1 MDARLNPTATVIGPK
16 ALKHL
21 VSADHAL
28 AASTVPNATRELMKM
43 RASQING
50 CGACLDMHVKE
61 ALLAG
66 EDPLRVNLVATWRET
81 TVFTEAERAA
91 LELTEQGSRLADGG
105 RVTDE
110 AWAAAARHYDE
121 EELTALVSVVAIIN
135 AFNRVNVMLGIR
147 GGDYEPG
154 HLG

>member
-1 MDARLNPTATVIGPK
+1 MDARIDPVATVIGPK
-16 ALKHL
+16 AVKHL

-28 AASTVPNATRELMKM
+28 AGSTLPRSTRDLVKI

-61 ALLAG
+61 ALAAG
-66 EDPLRVNLVATWRET
+66 EDPLRLGLVAAWRET
-81 TVFTEAERAA
+81 SVFTEAERAA
-91 LELTEQGSRLADGG
+91 LELAEQGSRLADVG

-110 AWAAAARHYDE
+110 AWAAAAEHYDE
-121 EELTALVSVVAIIN
+121 EQLTALVCVVAVIN
-135 AFNRVNVMLGIR
+135 AFNRLNVMFGIR

>member
-1 MDARLNPTATVIGPK
+1 MDARLNPAATVIGPK
-16 ALKHL
+16 AIKHI
-21 VSADHAL
+21 VSADRVVAG
-28 AASTVPNATRELMKM
+28 STVPTTTQELMKI

-61 ALLAG
+61 AIAAG
-66 EDPLRVNLVATWRET
+66 EDPLRVSLVAAWRET

-91 LELTEQGSRLADGG
+91 LELAEQGSRLADGG

-110 AWAAAARHYDE
+110 AWAAAAAHYDE
-121 EELTALVSVVAIIN
+121 EELTALVCLVSVIN
-135 AFNRVNVMLGIR
+135 AFNRVNVMLGVR
-147 GGDYEPG
+147 GGNYEPG